1 MERGLGLEK
10 GGGALPGHAGA
21 DGPLSGREAVPA
33 TPGVTLGEPLPK
45 SSSASLM
52 PIALNVCNV
61 AVSSSIAARSV
72 TSSVILGMVEV
83 FTID

>member
-33 TPGVTLGEPLPK
+33 TPGVTLGEPLGSRVSGTTP
-45 SSSASLM
+45 AS
-52 PIALNVCNV
+52 VHV
-61 AVSSSIAARSV
+61 RSV
-72 TSSVILGMVEV
+72 FRCTPSTRAAAM
-83 FTID
+83 